1 MNPFAFMKSC
11 NPIWKEG
18 IRPPT
23 GKACRKCGFW
33 KPLDGYHKNQ
43 NFRDGR
49 WNVCKECRRG

>member
-1 MNPFAFMKSC
+1 MKSC